1 MPPLKASETCEVIHP
16 GCLSVDRPPRA
27 EYTPRWVS
35 AVISSND
42 FRAGVHF
49 LLDGEMYVV
58 IASDHVKVGRGP
70 AYVKAKIRNTKTG
83 ATTERTFRAGER
95 VPLVY
100 LERKTM
106 QYLYTTGDEFIM
118 MDKSTYEQLSLP
130 RALLGEAVRFLTENM
145 DVTVVFH
152 EETPIGVEM
161 PNAVDLRVVDTA
173 PGFRG
178 DTVSGGSKPATLE
191 TGAVVQVPLFV
202 MAGEV
207 VRIDTRT
214 GTYLERV
221 R

>member
-1 MPPLKASETCEVIHP
+1 M
-16 GCLSVDRPPRA
+16 
-27 EYTPRWVS
+27 
-35 AVISSND
+35 
-42 FRAGVHF
+42 
-49 LLDGEMYVV
+49 LDGEMYVIV
-58 IASDHVKVGRGP
+58 VSDHVKVGRGP
-70 AYVKAKIRNTKTG
+70 AYVKAKIRNTRTG

-106 QYLYTTGDEFIM
+106 QYLYTTGDEFVM
-118 MDKSTYEQLSLP
+118 MDKSTYEQLPLP
-130 RALLGEAVRFLTENM
+130 RALIGDAVRFLTENT

-152 EETPIGVEM
+152 DDTPIGVEL

-191 TGAVVQVPLFV
+191 TGTVVQVPLFV

-207 VRIDTRT
+207 IRVDTRT

>member
-1 MPPLKASETCEVIHP
+1 
-16 GCLSVDRPPRA
+16 
-27 EYTPRWVS
+27 
-35 AVISSND
+35 VISSND
-42 FRAGVHF
+42 FRPGVHV
-49 LLDGEMYVV
+49 LLDGEVYVIV
-58 IASDHVKVGRGP
+58 ASEHSKVAMRHGLVR
-70 AYVKAKIRNTKTG
+70 AKVRNTKTG
-83 ATTERTFRAGER
+83 ATTERTFRGGER
-95 VPLVY
+95 VPLVH

-106 QYLYTTGDEFIM
+106 QYLYTTGDEYIV
-118 MDKSTYEQLSLP
+118 MDKTTFEQLSLP
-130 RALLGEAVRFLTENM
+130 RALLGDAVRFLTENM

-152 EETPIGVEM
+152 DETPIGVEL
-161 PNAVDLRVVDTA
+161 PTAVDLRVTETA

-202 MAGEV
+202 TAGEV

>member
-1 MPPLKASETCEVIHP
+1 M
-16 GCLSVDRPPRA
+16 
-27 EYTPRWVS
+27 
-35 AVISSND
+35 ISSND
-42 FRAGVHF
+42 FRPGVHV
-49 LLDGEMYVV
+49 LLDGEMYVI

-95 VPLVY
+95 VPHVF

-106 QYLYTTGDEFIM
+106 QYLYTTGEEFIM
-118 MDKSTYEQLSLP
+118 MDKTTFEQLPLP
-130 RALLGEAVRFLTENM
+130 RALLGDAVRFLAENL
-145 DVTVVFH
+145 DITVVFH
-152 EETPIGVEM
+152 EDVPIGVEM
-161 PNAVDLRVVDTA
+161 PTSVDLRIVETA

-178 DTVSGGSKPATLE
+178 DTVSGGSKPATLQ

-202 MAGEV
+202 MVGEV

-214 GTYLERV
+214 GTYIERV

>member
-1 MPPLKASETCEVIHP
+1 
-16 GCLSVDRPPRA
+16 
-27 EYTPRWVS
+27 
-35 AVISSND
+35 VISSND
-42 FRAGVHF
+42 FRPGVHV
-49 LLDGEMYVV
+49 LLDGEMYVI

-95 VPLVY
+95 VPHVF

-106 QYLYTTGDEFIM
+106 QYLYTTGEEFIM
-118 MDKSTYEQLSLP
+118 MDKTTYEQLPLP
-130 RALLGEAVRFLTENM
+130 RALLGDAVRFLAENL

-152 EETPIGVEM
+152 DDTPIGVEM
-161 PNAVDLRVVDTA
+161 PTSVDLRIVETA

-202 MAGEV
+202 MVGEV

-214 GTYLERV
+214 GTYIERV

>member
-1 MPPLKASETCEVIHP
+1 
-16 GCLSVDRPPRA
+16 
-27 EYTPRWVS
+27 
-35 AVISSND
+35 
-42 FRAGVHF
+42 
-49 LLDGEMYVV
+49 MYVI

-95 VPLVY
+95 VPHAY

-106 QYLYTTGDEFIM
+106 QYLYTTGDEFVM
-118 MDKSTYEQLSLP
+118 MDKSTYEQLPLP
-130 RALLGEAVRFLTENM
+130 RALVGDAVGFLAENL

-152 EETPIGVEM
+152 EDTPIGVEL
-161 PNAVDLRVVDTA
+161 PNSVDLRIVDTA

-178 DTVSGGSKPATLE
+178 DTVSGGTKPATLE
-191 TGAVVQVPLFV
+191 TGTVVQVPLFV

-207 VRIDTRT
+207 IRVDTRT

>member
-1 MPPLKASETCEVIHP
+1 MGTLPVGDAL
-16 GCLSVDRPPRA
+16 
-27 EYTPRWVS
+27 
-35 AVISSND
+35 VISSND
-42 FRAGVHF
+42 FRSGVHI
-49 LLDGEMYVV
+49 LLDGDLYAV
-58 IASDHVKVGRGP
+58 IESQHVKVGRGP

-95 VPLVY
+95 VPHVF

-106 QYLYTTGDEFIM
+106 QYLYTTGEEFIM
-118 MDKSTYEQLSLP
+118 MDKTSFEQLPLP
-130 RALLGEAVRFLTENM
+130 RALLGDAVRFLAENL

-152 EETPIGVEM
+152 EDVPIGVEM
-161 PNAVDLRVVDTA
+161 PTSVDLRIVETA

-178 DTVSGGSKPATLE
+178 DTVSGGSKPATLQ

-202 MAGEV
+202 MVGEV

-214 GTYLERV
+214 GTYIERV